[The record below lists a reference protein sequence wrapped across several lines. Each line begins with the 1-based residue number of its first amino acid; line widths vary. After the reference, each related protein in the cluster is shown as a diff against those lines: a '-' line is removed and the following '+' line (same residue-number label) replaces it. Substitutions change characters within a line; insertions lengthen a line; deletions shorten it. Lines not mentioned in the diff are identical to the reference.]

1 MDASV
6 WLLIRNRLWFKD
18 FTYETGYVT
27 LFRVTLKRADDLMPR
42 KKKTTNQ
49 LSFDF
54 DAPRPETSKPTSRLH
69 MVGVIKKESKTI
81 VIKPTD
87 KSPQQG

>member
-1 MDASV
+1 
-6 WLLIRNRLWFKD
+6 
-18 FTYETGYVT
+18 
-27 LFRVTLKRADDLMPR
+27 MPR